1 MSEPGEP
8 QAPKKKR
15 VLGPGARHHVYVVE
29 LDEAVLRE
37 ARFVRA
43 NPSYRYGM
51 RCLYVGMTGLDPD
64 LRFDRHKAGI
74 QANRYV
80 TQYGL
85 RLLPELYAVFNP
97 MPYAIA
103 MAMEHEL
110 AEDLREKGYA
120 VWQA

>member
-1 MSEPGEP
+1 MNDTE
-8 QAPKKKR
+8 APLASTKR
-15 VLGPGARHHVYVVE
+15 RAKVGRARHHVYVVE
-29 LDEAVLRE
+29 LDEAVLE
-37 ARFVRA
+37 ETKFVRA
-43 NPSYRYGM
+43 NPSHRYGM

-85 RLLPELYAVFNP
+85 RLLPELYAIFNP

-103 MAMEHEL
+103 AAMEQEL
-110 AEDLREKGYA
+110 AEELREKGYA